1 MNTDVKT
8 KIKKT
13 EEAEQHDP
21 KKRFE
26 EHVRESLRCSPG
38 GLAQVSDPA
47 GATWL
52 Q

>member
-26 EHVRESLRCSPG
+26 EHVRESEDAALRPG
-38 GLAQVSDPA
+38 SGQ
-47 GATWL
+47 
-52 Q
+52 